1 MTQPYKLSFTAG
13 SLLLR
18 ESVDLAQYLLDLGEW
33 ELAREKALSQNLLQT
48 RTLSTSTRT
57 IREIGH
63 RLKTLTP
70 VELEFLVHSA
80 SADQAAML
88 WVATC
93 RYYRL
98 IGEFAVEVIREK
110 FLSMSYQLDEEDFDY
125 FFNQKGEWHD
135 ELESTQQVTRDK
147 LKQVV
152 FRMLR
157 EANLL
162 TKENRI
168 IPVVLSSEFIELLS
182 SHNPK
187 EITFF
192 PIYENQLNTGSDHR

>member
-13 SLLLR
+13 SLLPR
-18 ESVDLAQYLLDLGEW
+18 ESLALAQYLLDLGTW
-33 ELAREKALSQNLLQT
+33 ELAREKALSENLLQT
-48 RTLSTSTRT
+48 RTLSTAIRT

-63 RLKTLTP
+63 RLKTLAP
-70 VELEFLVHSA
+70 MELEFLVHST

-88 WVATC
+88 WVAIC
-93 RYYRL
+93 RYYRF
-98 IGEFAVEVIREK
+98 IGEFAIEVIREK
-110 FLSMSYQLDEEDFDY
+110 FLSMSYQFEEEDFDY
-125 FFNQKGEWHD
+125 FFNQKAEWHD
-135 ELESTQQVTRDK
+135 ELESIQQVTRDK

-157 EANLL
+157 EANLM

-168 IPVVLSSEFIELLS
+168 IPAVLSSEFVVLLS

-187 EITFF
+187 ELTFF
-192 PIYENQLNTGSDHR
+192 PIYDHLLNTGSDHQ